1 MKVKTEM
8 KTPARRRLKQD
19 LIAATPTITPL
30 RVPAEAKLGTRRKQK
45 VPVFKDSDSQDHPF
59 GVVSTPVAPSVHAT
73 RMTRAMARRVMK
85 TSEPAEDNRAG
96 TASDDEPEEA
106 VHTGPAGD
114 FLALSPIKNEENDNA
129 ESVRLQRFHSRPVS
143 PITAEVNSVFNTHTP
158 IQPSAPSASDDAI
171 LDEGLLQVTLFRF
184 LIIVTALLT
193 AREFGDM
200 ETIRAILNL
209 RIGEIIRKQQV
220 AEKSTIILSDSA
232 KLGEL
237 HGDVVGIGALI
248 DTEFGCQLR
257 LSNNITAV
265 PERNQKKALD
275 MVSSVNATDD
285 FFREQLEDAVV
296 IVSLIPGRININR
309 LE

>member
-1 MKVKTEM
+1 MSFSLIF
-8 KTPARRRLKQD
+8 PA
-19 LIAATPTITPL
+19 LI
-30 RVPAEAKLGTRRKQK
+30 
-45 VPVFKDSDSQDHPF
+45 
-59 GVVSTPVAPSVHAT
+59 
-73 RMTRAMARRVMK
+73 
-85 TSEPAEDNRAG
+85 
-96 TASDDEPEEA
+96 
-106 VHTGPAGD
+106 
-114 FLALSPIKNEENDNA
+114 
-129 ESVRLQRFHSRPVS
+129 
-143 PITAEVNSVFNTHTP
+143 
-158 IQPSAPSASDDAI
+158 
-171 LDEGLLQVTLFRF
+171 
-184 LIIVTALLT
+184 T

-257 LSNNITAV
+257 LGNNITAV

-285 FFREQLEDAVV
+285 FFREHLEDVLV
-296 IVSLIPGRININR
+296 IVSLIPGRAHIDNF
-309 LE
+309 E